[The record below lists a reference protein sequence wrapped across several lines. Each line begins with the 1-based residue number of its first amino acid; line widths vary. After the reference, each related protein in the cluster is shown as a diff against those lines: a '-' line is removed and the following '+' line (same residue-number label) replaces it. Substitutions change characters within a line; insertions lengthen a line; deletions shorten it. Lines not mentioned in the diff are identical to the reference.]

1 MNRKEL
7 QQVLEA
13 LTREEVNRVGCD
25 TKKPH
30 KVALVYPNTYFV
42 GMSNLGLQIIYE
54 EINEREDSV
63 AERVFLPSKKEMEA
77 YERTRTPLMSVESQ
91 RYLCDFEVIG
101 IDITFEMDYFHI
113 PWILK
118 AGQVAVRAE
127 HRREHD
133 PIVIGG
139 GPCATFNP
147 EPLADFFDA
156 FIIGEGEGVIS
167 EALEIIYDARRNGVA
182 RQELLQKLSKIAGIY
197 VPSLYEPVYGEHG
210 VFAGYRAE
218 EGVPRRVL
226 RRHAPLVRGGET
238 VVATDFTE
246 FGAMYIVEVARGCGR
261 HCRFCMAG
269 YCYRKPRVRPL
280 EILKAGVDRAAE
292 LGKKVGLM
300 GAAISDYPEIDALVR
315 YIRSKGLRYSCASLR
330 ADSLTADVVQ
340 GLADSGQQTI
350 TIAPEAGSE
359 RLRRVINKG
368 ITNDDLRHAVT
379 LAAGAGIPHIRLYI
393 MVGLPTETEEDI
405 DAIITMAEEVQA
417 HMETVGCHGRLTL
430 SVNPFIP
437 KPFTPF
443 QWMPMTDKKI
453 VAKRL
458 QRLKKGLRKN
468 RRIEVLVE
476 SPKEAYIQGVLARG
490 DRRWSKAIAY
500 AAERNGVKSFLEA
513 CEELD
518 LSMEDELYRSRSEC
532 EPQPWDILDMG
543 LRDDYLTEEWHR
555 STEEAYTAP
564 CCDGCRRC
572 GVCGREV

>member
-7 QQVLEA
+7 QQALEA

-101 IDITFEMDYFHI
+101 MDITFEMDYFHI

-453 VAKRL
+453 VTKRL

-500 AAERNGVKSFLEA
+500 AAERNGAKSFLEA
-513 CEELD
+513 CEELE
-518 LSMEDELYRSRSEC
+518 LSVEDELYRSRSEC
-532 EPQPWDILDMG
+532 EPQPWNILDMG
-543 LRDDYLTEEWHR
+543 LRDDYLTEEWQR

>member
-7 QQVLEA
+7 QQALEA
-13 LTREEVNRVGCD
+13 LAREEVNRVGCD

-280 EILKAGVDRAAE
+280 EILKAGVDRAAK

-300 GAAISDYPEIDALVR
+300 GAAISDYPKIDALVR

-350 TIAPEAGSE
+350 TIAPEAGSR

-453 VAKRL
+453 VTKRL

-543 LRDDYLTEEWHR
+543 LRDDYLAEEWHR
-555 STEEAYTAP
+555 STEETYTAP

>member
-7 QQVLEA
+7 QQALEA

-513 CEELD
+513 CEDLD